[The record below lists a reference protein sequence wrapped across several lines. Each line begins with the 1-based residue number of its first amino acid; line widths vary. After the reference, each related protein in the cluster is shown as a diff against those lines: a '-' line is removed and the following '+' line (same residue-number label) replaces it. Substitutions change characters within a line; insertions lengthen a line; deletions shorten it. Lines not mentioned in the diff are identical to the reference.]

1 MTIVMV
7 DVKWHLSYIPSRGK
21 KEPHMRVSRAKAV
34 ENRERIVDT
43 ASRLFREKGF
53 DGVGVDAIMHG
64 AGLTHG
70 GFYGHF
76 GSKEDLAAEA
86 VARALER
93 SFQKQSRHTSL
104 SDLVSN
110 YLSER
115 HCADR
120 ANGCAMA
127 ALGADVARQRDGV
140 RRGLTEHVRGQLG
153 RLTRL
158 LGNGPAARR
167 RKRAI
172 ATLAGMV
179 GALTLA
185 RAVDDP
191 ALSKEILAAARN
203 ALGEVRPS
211 TPA

>member
-1 MTIVMV
+1 
-7 DVKWHLSYIPSRGK
+7 
-21 KEPHMRVSRAKAV
+21 MRVSRDKAA

-53 DGVGVDAIMHG
+53 DGVGVDAIMNG

-76 GSKEDLAAEA
+76 GSKDDLAAEA
-86 VARALER
+86 IARALER
-93 SFQKQSRHTSL
+93 SDEKQSRYANLT
-104 SDLVSN
+104 DLVSE

-120 ANGCAMA
+120 ANGCAIA
-127 ALGADVARQRDGV
+127 ALGADMARRRDGV
-140 RRGLTEHVRGQLG
+140 RRGLTKHVRGQLD
-153 RLTRL
+153 RFTHL
-158 LGNGPAARR
+158 LGNGAAERR

-185 RAVDDP
+185 RGVDDP
-191 ALSKEILAAARN
+191 ALSKEILAVARD
-203 ALGEVRPS
+203 ALGEARPAGKS
-211 TPA
+211 SGRRDG

>member
-1 MTIVMV
+1 
-7 DVKWHLSYIPSRGK
+7 
-21 KEPHMRVSRAKAV
+21 MRVSREKAA
-34 ENRERIVDT
+34 ENRERIVEA

-53 DGVGVDAIMHG
+53 DGAEVDAIMHA

-76 GSKEDLAAEA
+76 GSKDDLAAEA
-86 VARALER
+86 VTHAVGR
-93 SFQKQSRHTSL
+93 STEKLGCYATL
-104 SDLVSN
+104 GDLVAA

-120 ANGCAMA
+120 ANGCAIA
-127 ALGADVARQRDGV
+127 ALGADIARQSKGV
-140 RRGLTEHVRGQLG
+140 RHALTTYVRAQLDHF
-153 RLTRL
+153 TRL
-158 LGNGPAARR
+158 LKSGAAARR
-167 RKRAI
+167 RRHAI

-191 ALSKEILAAARN
+191 ALSKEILDAARD
-203 ALGEVRPS
+203 AFAEARP
-211 TPA
+211 PD

>member
-1 MTIVMV
+1 
-7 DVKWHLSYIPSRGK
+7 
-21 KEPHMRVSRAKAV
+21 MRVSREKAA

-43 ASRLFREKGF
+43 AARMFREHGF
-53 DGVGVDAIMHG
+53 DGVGVDALMHG

-76 GSKEDLAAEA
+76 KSKDDLAAAA
-86 VARALER
+86 VTRALER
-93 SFQKQSRHTSL
+93 SIERQSRYTNL
-104 SDLVSN
+104 EDLVSG

-120 ANGCAMA
+120 ANGCAVA
-127 ALGADVARQRDGV
+127 ALGADIARQGKGV
-140 RRGLTEHVRGQLG
+140 RRALTAYVRAQLD
-153 RLTRL
+153 LFTRL
-158 LGNGPAARR
+158 LRGGSAANR

-172 ATLAGMV
+172 VTLAGMV

-191 ALSKEILAAARN
+191 GLSKEILMATREILQGKQGD
-203 ALGEVRPS
+203 LGSREHTRKANLVREN
-211 TPA
+211 

>member
-1 MTIVMV
+1 
-7 DVKWHLSYIPSRGK
+7 
-21 KEPHMRVSRAKAV
+21 MRVSRARAA
-34 ENRERIVDT
+34 ENRERIIDT

-53 DGVGVDAIMHG
+53 DGVGVDAIMNG

-76 GSKEDLAAEA
+76 GSKDDLAAAA
-86 VARALER
+86 VTRALER
-93 SFQKQSRHTSL
+93 SVEKQSRYTTL
-104 SDLVSN
+104 TDLVSE

-120 ANGCAMA
+120 ANGCAIA
-127 ALGADVARQRDGV
+127 ALGADLARQRDGV
-140 RRGLTEHVRGQLG
+140 RRGLTEHVRAQLA
-153 RLTRL
+153 RFTRL
-158 LGNGPAARR
+158 LSNGPAARR

-185 RAVDDP
+185 RAVDDR
-191 ALSKEILAAARN
+191 ALSKEILAVARD
-203 ALGEVRPS
+203 AFGEARPADQG
-211 TPA
+211 TGRRDRKAVLVGEH

>member
-1 MTIVMV
+1 
-7 DVKWHLSYIPSRGK
+7 
-21 KEPHMRVSRAKAV
+21 MRVSRDKAA

-53 DGVGVDAIMHG
+53 DGVGVDAIMNG

-76 GSKEDLAAEA
+76 GSKDDLAAEA
-86 VARALER
+86 IARALER
-93 SFQKQSRHTSL
+93 SDEKQSRYANLT
-104 SDLVSN
+104 DLVSE

-120 ANGCAMA
+120 ANGCAIA
-127 ALGADVARQRDGV
+127 ALGADMARRRDGV
-140 RRGLTEHVRGQLG
+140 RRGLTKHVRGQLD
-153 RLTRL
+153 RFTHL
-158 LGNGPAARR
+158 LGNGPAERR

-172 ATLAGMV
+172 ATLAGMI

-191 ALSKEILAAARN
+191 ALSKEILAVARD
-203 ALGEVRPS
+203 ALGEARPAGKS
-211 TPA
+211 SGRRDG

>member
-1 MTIVMV
+1 MTVE
-7 DVKWHLSYIPSRGK
+7 S
-21 KEPHMRVSRAKAV
+21 EEQMRVSREKAA
-34 ENRERIVDT
+34 ENRERIVEA

-53 DGVGVDAIMHG
+53 DGAGVDAIMHA

-76 GSKEDLAAEA
+76 GSKDDLAAEA
-86 VARALER
+86 VTRAFGR
-93 SFQKQSRHTSL
+93 SAEKQSRYATL
-104 SDLVSN
+104 SDLVSG

-120 ANGCAMA
+120 ANGCAIA
-127 ALGADVARQRDGV
+127 ALGADMARQSEGV
-140 RRGLTEHVRGQLG
+140 RRGLTAYVRAQLDHF
-153 RLTRL
+153 TRL
-158 LGNGPAARR
+158 LRNGTRASRR
-167 RKRAI
+167 RRAI

-191 ALSKEILAAARN
+191 ALSKEILDAARD
-203 ALGEVRPS
+203 AFGEERP
-211 TPA
+211 AY

>member
-1 MTIVMV
+1 MEVQ
-7 DVKWHLSYIPSRGK
+7 
-21 KEPHMRVSRAKAV
+21 MRVSRDKAA

-53 DGVGVDAIMHG
+53 EGVGVDAIMNG

-76 GSKEDLAAEA
+76 GSKDDLAAEA

-93 SFQKQSRHTSL
+93 SVEKQSRYTNL
-104 SDLVSN
+104 SDLVSE

-120 ANGCAMA
+120 ANGCTIA
-127 ALGADVARQRDGV
+127 ALGDEIARQRNGV
-140 RRGLTEHVRGQLG
+140 RRALTEHVRGQLD
-153 RLTRL
+153 RFTRL
-158 LGNGPAARR
+158 LRNGPAARR

-172 ATLAGMV
+172 ATLVGMI

-191 ALSKEILAAARN
+191 ALSKEILAVARN
-203 ALGEVRPS
+203 AFGEAP
-211 TPA
+211 PADQSSGRRDG

>member
-1 MTIVMV
+1 
-7 DVKWHLSYIPSRGK
+7 
-21 KEPHMRVSRAKAV
+21 MRVSRDKAA

-53 DGVGVDAIMHG
+53 DGVGVDAIMNG

-76 GSKEDLAAEA
+76 GSKDDLAAEA
-86 VARALER
+86 IARALER
-93 SFQKQSRHTSL
+93 SDEKQSRYANLT
-104 SDLVSN
+104 DLVSE

-120 ANGCAMA
+120 ANGCAIA
-127 ALGADVARQRDGV
+127 ALGADMARRRDGV
-140 RRGLTEHVRGQLG
+140 RRGLTEHVRGQID
-153 RLTRL
+153 RFTHL
-158 LGNGPAARR
+158 LRNGPAARR

-185 RAVDDP
+185 RGVDDP
-191 ALSKEILAAARN
+191 ALSKEILAVARD
-203 ALGEVRPS
+203 ALGEARPAGKS
-211 TPA
+211 SGRRDG

>member
-1 MTIVMV
+1 MTVE
-7 DVKWHLSYIPSRGK
+7 S
-21 KEPHMRVSRAKAV
+21 EEQMRVSREKAA
-34 ENRERIVDT
+34 ENRERIVEA

-53 DGVGVDAIMHG
+53 DGAGVDAIMHA

-76 GSKEDLAAEA
+76 GSKDDLAAEA
-86 VARALER
+86 VTRAFGR
-93 SFQKQSRHTSL
+93 SAEKQSRYATL
-104 SDLVSN
+104 SDLVSG

-120 ANGCAMA
+120 ANGCAIA
-127 ALGADVARQRDGV
+127 ALGADMARQSEGV
-140 RRGLTEHVRGQLG
+140 RRGLTAYVRAQLDHF
-153 RLTRL
+153 TRL
-158 LGNGPAARR
+158 LRNGTRASRR
-167 RKRAI
+167 RGAI

-191 ALSKEILAAARN
+191 ALSKEILDAARD
-203 ALGEVRPS
+203 AFGEERP
-211 TPA
+211 AY

>member
-1 MTIVMV
+1 
-7 DVKWHLSYIPSRGK
+7 
-21 KEPHMRVSRAKAV
+21 MRVSREKAA

-53 DGVGVDAIMHG
+53 DGVGVDAIMSG

-76 GSKEDLAAEA
+76 RSKDDLAAEA
-86 VARALER
+86 LKRALER
-93 SFQKQSRHTSL
+93 NLGHQSRHTTL
-104 SDLVSN
+104 TELVSD

-115 HCADR
+115 HCADD
-120 ANGCAMA
+120 ANGCAVA
-127 ALGADVARQRDGV
+127 ALGTHIARRHDGV
-140 RRGLTEHVRGQLG
+140 RRTLTEHVRGQLDH
-153 RLTRL
+153 LTRL
-158 LGNGPAARR
+158 LRHGPAGRR

-172 ATLAGMV
+172 VTLAGMV

-191 ALSKEILAAARN
+191 TLSKEILAATRD
-203 ALGEVRPS
+203 ALGEVRP
-211 TPA
+211 AR